1 VYCTSVVE
9 NAMKGTCV
17 GWLRR
22 GTSRLACLELNEEV
36 LLMYTKDW
44 KMAHREECNVPGL
57 IIVVC
62 SI

>member
-1 VYCTSVVE
+1 
-9 NAMKGTCV
+9 MKGTCV